1 MSLLYFP
8 EEEAAARLQDL
19 GEMRAVSLTCLYLC
33 PICKSRGPGPRERG
47 QPLVIGTFLTSVS
60 LGH

>member
-19 GEMRAVSLTCLYLC
+19 GEMRAVCLLPAC
-33 PICKSRGPGPRERG
+33 ICAPFVRAEG
-47 QPLVIGTFLTSVS
+47 
-60 LGH
+60 LGHGKGVNPW